1 MKCPTPL
8 PSSPNFPSNS
18 CASCIMWP
26 DIIKIR
32 LYKNKCWHQ
41 TEITHYFRTTEY
53 GIHARY
59 LPNNTNSLGFPAWY
73 LHQRTRRGD
82 SQIFPSNIS
91 DLSVPSDDAERC
103 IRVNCNQ
110 SHIGQGPSL
119 TLWDLEH
126 TGWMKNVR
134 DALLLSHLVLT
145 SHQTFSYHESCDTT
159 LSKTSWM
166 EVNVDVSLKKP
177 WYFRIN
183 QWGTVE

>member
-91 DLSVPSDDAERC
+91 DMSVPSDDAERC

-110 SHIGQGPSL
+110 SHPPRTLTYPMRSRAYRMNEKCSRCPSPVPSCPHFSSNIFVSWIMRHDIIKNIL
-119 TLWDLEH
+119 DGGKCWREPEKTLI
-126 TGWMKNVR
+126 
-134 DALLLSHLVLT
+134 
-145 SHQTFSYHESCDTT
+145 F
-159 LSKTSWM
+159 
-166 EVNVDVSLKKP
+166 
-177 WYFRIN
+177 
-183 QWGTVE
+183 